1 MVKNISV
8 SPKDFSSAWRYRPAL
23 FLTENWN
30 EPATDLSLLSFA
42 IFLTTRVPT
51 SFSYLLT
58 SSAVTDSFFSTSAST
73 SGILLDINVY
83 PVTAMELASSV
94 TVYTPTGRLLNSA
107 VEPAATVKKYTSVSK
122 VFLSDC
128 RYNPALFFTENLK
141 NPDTFSL
148 LSSFAVLL
156 TVRLPTS
163 CSNLFS
169 NVTVELAVVTLD
181 TVPVPL
187 VVLSS
192 TKYV

>member
-1 MVKNISV
+1 M
-8 SPKDFSSAWRYRPAL
+8 
-23 FLTENWN
+23 
-30 EPATDLSLLSFA
+30 
-42 IFLTTRVPT
+42 
-51 SFSYLLT
+51 LT

-83 PVTAMELASSV
+83 PVTATELASSV
-94 TVYTPTGRLLNSA
+94 TVYTPTGRLLNTA

-128 RYNPALFFTENLK
+128 RYNPTLFFTENL
-141 NPDTFSL
+141 NEPDTFSL